1 MAGFFDYLLGRDE
14 YASDAPLDPTTGLRP
29 ADRRQAG
36 INTLANVS
44 QALMQIGAARNPREA
59 AAAWGMFP
67 TAAATGQTYL
77 DALTKERRVLQQEQG
92 LRNLMKDPEQLKSLG
107 LSDQQMALLKVL
119 PPSVGASMIGKAV
132 NDPYAAETARLNF
145 ENLQKQSAQPLTKAV
160 GNMLYMFDEDAGKW
174 VLAPGV
180 TAPAAKKPTSVQEY
194 EYYKA
199 QMEAAGKIPLPFN
212 EFINQQ
218 KKSGASQTTVT
229 VGGEKRP
236 LTPGQKKRDEEEAKE
251 MAASSDY
258 FINAEKNIKNLNTA
272 INALKKEE
280 DITGWKQGVA
290 KGISDQSLA
299 YFYPRAQATYDRARS
314 VIQQSLKQILG
325 AQFAQREA
333 EQLIASS
340 YNIALPQEENIERL
354 EILRDAILDAAKLKE
369 KKFKYWR
376 ENDGTLAGFNDME
389 ATIKE
394 DLDKNLSRAEEMR
407 VGKREDQR
415 RKKENM
421 TRQQQ
426 IDAGLPTL
434 YEDDKYSEERYNAMP
449 SGTFFYDGKGVIK
462 QKP

>member
-1 MAGFFDYLLGRDE
+1 MARFFDYLLGRDE

-44 QALMQIGAARNPREA
+44 RTLMEIGAARNPREA

-92 LRNLMKDPEQLKSLG
+92 LRNLMRDPEQLKSLG

-212 EFINQQ
+212 EFTNQQ

-229 VGGEKRP
+229 VGGQQKP
-236 LTPGQKKRDEEEAKE
+236 LTPGQKKFDEEFAKDI
-251 MAASSDY
+251 ADFAKTGGFSGT
-258 FINAEKNIKNLNTA
+258 EKNIRNLTTT
-272 INALKKEE
+272 INALQTQE
-280 DITGWKQGVA
+280 
-290 KGISDQSLA
+290 GISGPSVGIAKNNLPESVFA
-299 YFYPRAQATYDRARS
+299 GVYPKSQAAYDRARN
-314 VIQQSLKQILG
+314 VIQESLKQILG
-325 AQFAQREA
+325 AQFASKEA
-333 EQLIASS
+333 EQLIATS
-340 YNIALPQEENIERL
+340 YNISLPPEENLERMR
-354 EILRDAILDAAKLKE
+354 ILRDSIEQAARLKRE
-369 KKFKYWR
+369 MLQYWQK
-376 ENDGTLAGFNDME
+376 NDGTLQGFDIAG
-389 ATIKE
+389 KSVLGH
-394 DLDKNLSRAEEMR
+394 LDSLVSMKM
-407 VGKREDQR
+407 GMREDQR
-415 RKKENM
+415 RKKANM
-421 TRQQQ
+421 SKQQQ
-426 IDAGLPTL
+426 IAEGLPIL
-434 YEDDKYSEERYNAMP
+434 FNNMYSEERFNAMP
-449 SGTFFYDGKGVIK
+449 SGTFFYDEKGVIK